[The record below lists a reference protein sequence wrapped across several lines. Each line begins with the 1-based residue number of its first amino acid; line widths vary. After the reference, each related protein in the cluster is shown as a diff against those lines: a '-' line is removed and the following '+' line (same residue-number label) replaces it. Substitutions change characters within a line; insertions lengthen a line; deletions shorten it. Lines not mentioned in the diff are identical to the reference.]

1 MISNRN
7 IINLILEIKKQVLQ
21 PYHCLI
27 DSLFLIERFYNVKKT
42 KKTKKTDQPCLVYIL
57 IMSTTMDVYFVL
69 RSTCSIV
76 VVVVCF
82 NTYISH
88 ILLFII
94 IEHNYTSYS
103 HFKMHNYTSY
113 SHFKMHN

>member
-42 KKTKKTDQPCLVYIL
+42 KKTNVFLIKKTEPKKPIW
-57 IMSTTMDVYFVL
+57 
-69 RSTCSIV
+69 
-76 VVVVCF
+76 
-82 NTYISH
+82 N
-88 ILLFII
+88 ILLYGKRAVPKLFR
-94 IEHNYTSYS
+94 
-103 HFKMHNYTSY
+103 
-113 SHFKMHN
+113 